1 MPEALV
7 QALWLAGALGCAL
20 AGFGWL
26 ALAMDTHWEQ
36 VRGAAPAPAPSV
48 RRLRTLGVAG
58 LAASLAC
65 ALMADH
71 PTMAALVWAMALAFG
86 ALATALALAW
96 RPGVLRVLV
105 VWVGARRGESGWRK
119 R

>member
-7 QALWLAGALGCAL
+7 QALWLAGALACGL

-36 VRGAAPAPAPSV
+36 VRGPRPAPARTS
-48 RRLRTLGVAG
+48 RRLRLLGGLA

-65 ALMADH
+65 ALAADH
-71 PTMAALVWAMALAFG
+71 PTMAALVWIMALALG
-86 ALATALALAW
+86 ALGTALTLAW
-96 RPGVLRVLV
+96 RPRALRMLV
-105 VWVGARRGESGWRK
+105 AWVPAG
-119 R
+119 